1 MFHIE
6 EELKKLPSLPGVYIM
21 HDEQDAIIYVGKAIS
36 LKNRVRQ
43 YFQKSRNLGIKK
55 EQMVEQIARFEYI
68 VTDSELEALVLE
80 SNLIKEHCPKY
91 NTMLKDDKNY
101 PFIKVT
107 AGEAFPRIMTA
118 RSMKKDKSKYF
129 GPYTSAGAVKDV
141 IELTRKLY
149 HLRTCNRN
157 LPRDIGKER
166 PCLYY
171 HIKQCDAPCQG
182 YITEAAYQ
190 KQVEELLD
198 FLNGNH
204 KKILTQLEGK
214 MYEASE
220 KMEFED
226 AAQYRDLI
234 QSVKKIGERQKIT
247 DHPGEDK
254 DIIAAAMEDADAVVQ
269 VFFVRDGKLIGRDHF
284 YMKSAPGENRKGILS
299 SFLKQFY
306 AGTPFIPKE
315 IMLQEEVEDMELIAK
330 WLGSRKGKKVRI
342 SVPKKC
348 TKEKLVEM
356 AYHNAKLVLRQDKER
371 IKREEGRTIGAVKEI
386 EALLGLSGIQRME
399 AYDISNISGFQS
411 VGSMVVYEKG
421 KPKRSDYRK
430 FKIKSV
436 QGPNDYASMEEVLT
450 RRFVHGMD
458 EREERKQQ
466 LEDEFGSFTRF
477 PDLIL
482 MDGGKG
488 QVNIAL
494 EVLEKLQLTIPVCGM
509 VKDDKHRTRG
519 LYYNNQEIPI
529 SRDSE
534 GFKLI
539 TRVQDEAHRFA
550 IEYHRSLRSKGQV
563 HSVLDDIPGIGET
576 RRKALMRHFK
586 GLDGIREASVE
597 TLSNIE
603 SMNEKAARQVYDF
616 FHKKE

>member
-330 WLGSRKGKKVRI
+330 WLESRKGKKVRI
-342 SVPKKC
+342 SVPKKG

-386 EALLGLSGIQRME
+386 EALLGLSGTQRME